1 MVQDLD
7 QLLNQKYILGSTRG
21 SSGLL
26 SRLKQ
31 HTYMVQDLDQLLNQK
46 YILGLGSTRAS
57 SGFLSRLKQ
66 HTYVV
71 QDLDQLLNQK
81 YILGLGSTRASSAN
95 PSPPERSCEPVIS
108 AAFRFPQSPS
118 VRLLSYCPTIMIC
131 YAVSGREGE
140 EPAGG
145 PSNPWG
151 SRMRTNEVAG
161 NRLWDVPASV
171 VRMMPDL
178 LGYEQKDAITFV
190 LWERNNQSCSGEIR

>member
-1 MVQDLD
+1 
-7 QLLNQKYILGSTRG
+7 
-21 SSGLL
+21 
-26 SRLKQ
+26 
-31 HTYMVQDLDQLLNQK
+31 MVQDLDQLLNQK

-66 HTYVV
+66 HTYMV

-81 YILGLGSTRASSAN
+81 YILGLGSTRGSSGFLSRLKQHTFVVQDLDQLLNQNILPNPAN